1 MDEEIWLVGWKGIG
15 KYIGKSAKT
24 AQRYAKKHGMPFLR
38 DGGDRP
44 IAKPSQIDKW
54 IFGFNRRLYDEKIYK
69 DGGIDT
75 ALRYKENYE
84 ANKEKAEKDFSE
96 RLLAAQRPMRSR
108 F

>member
-1 MDEEIWLVGWKGIG
+1 MDEEKWLVGWREIG

-24 AQRYAKKHGMPFLR
+24 AQRYSKKHGMPFMR

-54 IFGFNRRLYDEKIYK
+54 IFGFNRRFYNEKIWTDK
-69 DGGIDT
+69 GIGT
-75 ALRYKENYE
+75 AVSYE
-84 ANKEKAEKDFSE
+84 VDKEKAEKEFNE
-96 RLLAAQRPMRSR
+96 RLLAAQKPVRGM

>member
-1 MDEEIWLVGWKGIG
+1 MDEENWLVGWREIG
-15 KYIGKSAKT
+15 NYIGKSAKT

-54 IFGFNRRLYDEKIYK
+54 IFGFNQRFYDEKIWTDK
-69 DGGIDT
+69 GIGA
-75 ALRYKENYE
+75 ALRYESDE
-84 ANKEKAEKDFSE
+84 ETEQKDFKKKF
-96 RLLAAQRPMRSR
+96 LAAQRPPRGR

>member
-1 MDEEIWLVGWKGIG
+1 MDNEKWLVGWREIG
-15 KYIGKSAKT
+15 KHIGKSAKT

-54 IFGFNRRLYDEKIYK
+54 IFGFNKRLYERGIYK
-69 DGGIDT
+69 DKGINAVLID
-75 ALRYKENYE
+75 E
-84 ANKEKAEKDFSE
+84 ANKEKAEKEFNE
-96 RLLAAQRPMRSR
+96 QFIAAQRPPRCR

>member
-1 MDEEIWLVGWKGIG
+1 MDEENWLVGWKGIG

-24 AQRYAKKHGMPFLR
+24 AQQYGKKHGMPFLR

-54 IFGFNRRLYDEKIYK
+54 IFGYNRRFYDEKIWT
-69 DGGIDT
+69 DEGIDT
-75 ALRYKENYE
+75 ALRYENDKKTE
-84 ANKEKAEKDFSE
+84 QKDFDE
-96 RLLAAQRPMRSR
+96 KFLAAQRPPRSR

>member
-1 MDEEIWLVGWKGIG
+1 MDEENWLVGWREIG

-24 AQRYAKKHGMPFLR
+24 AQRYGKKVGMPFLR

-54 IFGFNRRLYDEKIYK
+54 IFRFNRRYYDEKIWQDKGINSALIYETEK
-69 DGGIDT
+69 DD
-75 ALRYKENYE
+75 
-84 ANKEKAEKDFSE
+84 AEKDFSE
-96 RLLAAQRPMRSR
+96 RVIAAQRPTRGR